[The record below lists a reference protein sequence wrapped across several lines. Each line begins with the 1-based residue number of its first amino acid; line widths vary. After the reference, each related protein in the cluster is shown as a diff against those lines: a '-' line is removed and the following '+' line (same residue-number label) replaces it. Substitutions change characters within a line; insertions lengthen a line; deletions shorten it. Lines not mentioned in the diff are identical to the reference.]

1 MGGEAG
7 VRQALEM
14 LGKEFDLAMALCGC
28 ATLDEITPDLPGR
41 T

>member
-7 VRQALEM
+7 VRKALEM

-28 ATLDEITPDLPGR
+28 ATLDEITPDLLGR